1 MMKKSLLASAF
12 IIHSFSQACF
22 ATPLMEQK
30 IVKQIDQ
37 QLSQSVATL
46 KQVVNINSGS
56 MNFAGVREVGDVF
69 RAQFDQLGF
78 KTQWVDGSGFNR
90 AGHLVA
96 TYGSTGPK
104 ILMIGHLDTVFAKSD
119 PFQHFV
125 PLANNKIAG
134 PGIID
139 MKGGDVIIIA
149 VLSAL
154 KNLNLLDN
162 VSIKVVMTGDEESS
176 GKPLSASKKSIIDA
190 AKWADIALGFENGDS
205 NIKTA
210 VIARRGSV
218 NWQLNVVGKPAHS
231 SKIFSQEVGYGAIFE
246 AARILNS
253 FREELDGVG
262 DLTFNPGIIAGGTRV
277 DVQTKKS
284 SAQVFGKTNVVAKEL
299 NVRGGIRASTPAQL
313 QNAKGVM
320 QDIVAKSLPHTS
332 ATLEFA
338 PGYPSMAPTA
348 ENYKLLSIYSEI
360 SESLGY
366 GAVVAVNPRNA
377 GAADI
382 SFAANHVDM
391 AMDGLG
397 LMGSGAHTKDEVADM
412 TSFSKNM
419 HKAAILIY
427 RLGQAKAD

>member
-1 MMKKSLLASAF
+1 MKKSLLVSALVIF
-12 IIHSFSQACF
+12 TLGQVCF
-22 ATPLMEQK
+22 ANPSIEQN
-30 IVKQIDQ
+30 IVEQIDKE
-37 QLSQSVATL
+37 LSQSVETL
-46 KQVVNINSGS
+46 IKVVNINSGTL
-56 MNFAGVREVGDVF
+56 NFDGVRKVGDVF
-69 RAQFDQLGF
+69 SAQFEELGF
-78 KTQWVDGSGFNR
+78 NSQWVDGSPFNR

-96 TYGSTGPK
+96 SYGSTGPK
-104 ILMIGHLDTVFAKSD
+104 ILMIGHLDTVFSKSD
-119 PFQHFV
+119 PFQSYV
-125 PLANNKIAG
+125 TLDNNKVAG
-134 PGIID
+134 PGITD
-139 MKGGDVIIIA
+139 MKGGDVIIIS
-149 VLSAL
+149 VLRAL

-176 GKPLSASKKSIIDA
+176 GKPLAASKKAIVDA

-210 VIARRGSV
+210 VVARRGSI

-253 FREELDGVG
+253 FREELAGVG
-262 DLTFNPGIIAGGTRV
+262 NLTFNPGVIAGGTRV
-277 DVQTKKS
+277 DVQAQNS

-299 NVRGGIRASTPAQL
+299 SVRGGIRALTPVEL
-313 QNAKGVM
+313 QNAKQVM
-320 QDIVAKSLPHTS
+320 QDIVAKNLPHTS

-348 ENYKLLSIYSEI
+348 KNHQLLSLYSEI

-366 GAVVAVNPRNA
+366 GPVVAVNPRNA

-382 SFAANHVDM
+382 SFAADHVDM

-419 HKAAILIY
+419 HKAAILLY
-427 RLGQAKAD
+427 RLGQTKSD